1 MSKFAEP
8 MTRLIDELKKLPGI
22 GSKSAQR
29 LAFHILRSS
38 DDDAE
43 ALAVAVRDVKASLRL
58 CSICNNITDVDPRC
72 VLQHPTRNQRLV
84 CVVEE
89 PTNIAAVEK
98 TKHFNGVYHVLHGS
112 LSPLHGVGPEQLRI
126 ANLTGRVDGGQVDEL
141 IIATNPTVEG
151 EATEPTFPSR
161 CGVRDEGTRIAMG
174 IPVGSDIEYERIQ
187 ITMLKAME
195 GLGAVRLYS
204 SRWIAQSSLCEI
216 SQLLRAVLAE
226 PRFSEMSRPAY
237 RSWGSKQ
244 LRRKCATPPQSA
256 ENNFR
261 LSCFGVDRLA
271 ACFPRDTVHHTNAV
285 LVSGVEFAVFPF
297 RVSDAVYE
305 HIGASGAAS
314 MVLIMSCELELSSPS
329 LNTSNALRPLSP
341 TNFSVTE

>member
-1 MSKFAEP
+1 MIVGIMSKFAEP

-22 GSKSAQR
+22 GAKSAQR

-58 CSICNNITDVDPRC
+58 CSMCNNITDIDPC
-72 VLQHPTRNQRLV
+72 VYCSSPTRNQRLV

-126 ANLTGRVDGGQVDEL
+126 ANLTRRVDGGQVDEL

-151 EATEPTFPSR
+151 EATAVYLAQHLRRT
-161 CGVRDEGTRIAMG
+161 GVKVTRIAMG
-174 IPVGSDIEYERIQ
+174 IPVGSDIEYADE

-195 GLGAVRLYS
+195 G
-204 SRWIAQSSLCEI
+204 
-216 SQLLRAVLAE
+216 
-226 PRFSEMSRPAY
+226 
-237 RSWGSKQ
+237 
-244 LRRKCATPPQSA
+244 RR
-256 ENNFR
+256 
-261 LSCFGVDRLA
+261 
-271 ACFPRDTVHHTNAV
+271 
-285 LVSGVEFAVFPF
+285 
-297 RVSDAVYE
+297 
-305 HIGASGAAS
+305 
-314 MVLIMSCELELSSPS
+314 EL
-329 LNTSNALRPLSP
+329 
-341 TNFSVTE
+341 